1 MFRYNCVFIDIHI
14 SHFYRDQLITD
25 TQVDEAIK
33 NILEGIKNQTRSRCT
48 SEDMKEPDPDLR
60 YKLDGYVEIWRG
72 FYCIFCSVSKLV
84 KNVIT

>member
-1 MFRYNCVFIDIHI
+1 MFRYGCVFIDIHI
-14 SHFYRDQLITD
+14 SHFYRDHMITD

-60 YKLDGYVEIWRG
+60 YCEKLD
-72 FYCIFCSVSKLV
+72 S
-84 KNVIT
+84 